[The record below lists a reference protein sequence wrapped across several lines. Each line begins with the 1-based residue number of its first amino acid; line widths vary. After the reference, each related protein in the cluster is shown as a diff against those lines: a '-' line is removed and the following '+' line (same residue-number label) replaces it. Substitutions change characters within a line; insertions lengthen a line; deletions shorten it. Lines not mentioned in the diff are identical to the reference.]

1 MPKKSYLGIANEAM
15 RAGDYDEAIKNY
27 IEALDE
33 YEANP
38 NAEVAFVAELIAS
51 NMNYLQKRVELSD
64 QIQLLLDRVS
74 YLDKNNK
81 AGPQRVSTKKVS
93 DNFEKPQAR
102 QNKNLESVD
111 AKWKLGDDIDFNFEG
126 VKKFGNLLVIHGW
139 MVDPNRNVDFLGI
152 SIGPDTQAHA
162 ITDQITRFKRADVE
176 VAFKRDKSSDLTRC
190 FGFVVVVSTE
200 GARSKEKER
209 HITLSIGT
217 SSGKVFHHQVDYI
230 DMPLTDESLA
240 ALFGI
245 IPHTSVTSEQ
255 CDRFYRPLTDLMINT
270 SQNPSV
276 AIDKYF
282 DTNRGGTD
290 IGNRVPELSII
301 VPLYGPTR
309 FEETQ
314 IPVMAAWG
322 QHTWEIIFAVDDPR
336 IHKDVVQNVSRLSKN
351 YGLALRVVAPAVNQ
365 GFAGINNFAASLSRG
380 RNILFL
386 NSDCFI
392 TDVTPLRKA
401 LQWLKK
407 KSNGM
412 VGFRLLYSDNSIQH
426 DGMTVSMLDDTDH
439 FYLNDHPRMGVPV
452 DLVEEPSEA
461 DAEATMLTAACLMV
475 RRDVFDSVS
484 GFDRTYFR
492 GDFED
497 SDLCLKVI
505 SSGKRLGIVRQ
516 VGIYHLERQT
526 IRSQQDDV
534 RQKITLIN
542 SNTYSGKWH
551 ALLSKGLPL
560 LESVS

>member
-1 MPKKSYLGIANEAM
+1 MPKKSYLAVANEAM
-15 RAGDYDEAIKNY
+15 RAGDYDKAVKNY

-33 YEANP
+33 YEENP

-51 NMNYLQKRVELSD
+51 NINYLQKRVEFSD
-64 QIQLLLDRVS
+64 QIKLVLDRIS
-74 YLDKNNK
+74 YSDQTNK
-81 AGPQRVSTKKVS
+81 VRTQRLSTEKVS
-93 DNFEKPQAR
+93 DNFVKPQAR
-102 QNKNLESVD
+102 QTENLESVD
-111 AKWKLGDDIDFNFEG
+111 AKWKLGDGIDFNLEG
-126 VKKFGNLLVIHGW
+126 IKKFGNLFVIHGW
-139 MVDPNRNVDFLGI
+139 MVDPNRNVDFLKI
-152 SIGPDTQAHA
+152 SIGPDTQAHE

-176 VAFKRDKSSDLTRC
+176 VTFKRDKSSDLTRC
-190 FGFVVVVSTE
+190 FGFVVVISNE

-209 HITLSIGT
+209 HVTLSIGT
-217 SSGKVFHHQVDYI
+217 SSGKVFHHQGYYT
-230 DMPLTDESLA
+230 DMPPTDESLA

-255 CDRFYRPLTDLMINT
+255 CNRFYRPMTDLMINT
-270 SQNPSV
+270 SRNPTV

-282 DTNRGGTD
+282 NTNRAGAD

-322 QHTWEIIFAVDDPR
+322 KHNWEIIFAVDDPR
-336 IHKDVVQNVSRLSKN
+336 IHKDVVKNVARLSQN
-351 YGLALRVVAPAVNQ
+351 YGQALRVVAPSVNQ
-365 GFAGINNFAASLSRG
+365 GFAGINNFAANLSRG
-380 RNILFL
+380 TNILFL

-392 TDVTPLRKA
+392 TEVTPLRKA
-401 LQWLKK
+401 LKWLKK

-412 VGFRLLYSDNSIQH
+412 VGFRLLYPDNSIQH
-426 DGMTVSMLDDTDH
+426 DGMTVSRLDDTDQ
-439 FYLNDHPRMGVPV
+439 FYLNKHPRMGVPV
-452 DLVEEPSEA
+452 DLVEELSEA
-461 DAEATMLTAACLMV
+461 EAEATMLTAACLMV

-484 GFDRTYFR
+484 GFDRKYFR

-542 SNTYSGKWH
+542 SNTYSIKWQSV
-551 ALLSKGLPL
+551 LSKGLPL
-560 LESVS
+560 LESVP